1 MEMCRKCG
9 EKFEKGADTCPYC
22 GAKVEKGYFAT
33 PWIILAVVIYV
44 VMEILAGRTVGP
56 KPEPVPKTPVE
67 QPAAAEPQGN

>member
-9 EKFEKGADTCPYC
+9 EKFEKGAEVCPHC
-22 GAKVEKGYFAT
+22 GAEVPKGYFAT

-56 KPEPVPKTPVE
+56 KPEPVPEPQIE
-67 QPAAAEPQGN
+67 QPASTAPQGD

>member
-1 MEMCRKCG
+1 MEMCRKCA
-9 EKFEKGADTCPYC
+9 EKFEKGAEVCPHC

-56 KPEPVPKTPVE
+56 KPEAVPATEIE
-67 QPAAAEPQGN
+67 QAATERQEG

>member
-9 EKFEKGADTCPYC
+9 ETFEKGAEVCPHC

-56 KPEPVPKTPVE
+56 KPEPVQETQVE
-67 QPAAAEPQGN
+67 QSAAESQDN